1 MPALARIESVGSPPD
16 LLAEEELFALRV
28 DGAVHRLGSVHVIAE
43 GLGLSR
49 LNVREWLAGKN
60 IPVPDARE
68 AFLKQIEEL
77 VSEPA

>member
-60 IPVPDARE
+60 IPVIGTVMTNLTTNTVE
-68 AFLKQIEEL
+68 KT
-77 VSEPA
+77 